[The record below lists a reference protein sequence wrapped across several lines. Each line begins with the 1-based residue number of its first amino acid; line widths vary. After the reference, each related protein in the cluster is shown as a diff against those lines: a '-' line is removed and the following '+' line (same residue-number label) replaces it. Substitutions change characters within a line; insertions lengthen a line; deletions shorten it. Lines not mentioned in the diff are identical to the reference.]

1 MAQKLGCNSM
11 GVRGCGL
18 KTLWKWATKFSFSL
32 KILFGAY
39 NFIIKSSTRSS
50 IIFKKPRKI
59 TNDFFNHY
67 LFVRTFQWNVHS
79 DDIQWNVRKNIQWLG
94 KSLLIFLGIVKMIKL
109 LVILFLYFRHLLCGS
124 KNCKIYRVLH
134 WYAWL
139 VKIL

>member
-59 TNDFFNHY
+59 TNVFFHHY
-67 LFVRTFQWNVHS
+67 LFVRKFQWNVYS
-79 DDIQWNVRKNIQWLG
+79 DDIQWNVQTNIQWLR

-109 LVILFLYFRHLLCGS
+109 LVILFLYFWHLLCRL
-124 KNCKIYRVLH
+124 KNCKIYHVLH
-134 WYAWL
+134 WHAWL
-139 VKIL
+139 AKIL